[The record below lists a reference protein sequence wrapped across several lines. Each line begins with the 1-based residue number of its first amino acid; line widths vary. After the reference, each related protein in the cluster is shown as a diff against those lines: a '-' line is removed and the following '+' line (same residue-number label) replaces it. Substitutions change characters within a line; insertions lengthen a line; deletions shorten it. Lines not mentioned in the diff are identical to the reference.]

1 LTLRHCA
8 ANQLTL
14 SLPLLPVNTTIVLL
28 CATLS
33 QTANA
38 VIGRGYSAVYYLN
51 STGAYVL
58 ASSVLKLHNGTLEVD
73 VPLPGTNWL
82 EVLRNNQEWLIDVST
97 SATRAMQLRHHRYVM
112 SARCM
117 TPPEFVNS
125 DGFNPSAQSYNGTQ
139 LTQCPVFL
147 VQGMPW
153 STVQAVLRPGFVWQ
167 VSHFFWLL

>member
-1 LTLRHCA
+1 
-8 ANQLTL
+8 
-14 SLPLLPVNTTIVLL
+14 
-28 CATLS
+28 
-33 QTANA
+33 
-38 VIGRGYSAVYYLN
+38 VYYLN

-73 VPLPGTNWL
+73 VPLPSTDWL

-97 SATRAMQLRHHRYVM
+97 SATRAMKLRHQRYVM

-125 DGFNPSAQSYNGTQ
+125 DGFNPSAQSYNGTE

-167 VSHFFWLL
+167 VSRVIVLFLLVLFQILTTLLALTAAIAWSANQR

>member
-1 LTLRHCA
+1 
-8 ANQLTL
+8 
-14 SLPLLPVNTTIVLL
+14 
-28 CATLS
+28 
-33 QTANA
+33 
-38 VIGRGYSAVYYLN
+38 VYYLN

-73 VPLPGTNWL
+73 VPLPSTDWL

-167 VSHFFWLL
+167 VNHLLFFLLLYLSSSFCACARCADARANGIAGRKLLSLHCY